1 MDNPHQILEDI
12 KPTKEYFIGID
23 SDGCVFDTME
33 IKQKECFCP
42 NFIKH
47 FGLQRVS
54 KYARET
60 WEFVNLYSTQRG
72 VNRFKALIKAFEL
85 LAERPEVIAR
95 GAKLTDMTPVIEWV
109 AKETKLGN
117 PALQKYVEEAKNDVI
132 TLTYKWSVDVN
143 KTVGEIVYD
152 IPPFPYVKESLE
164 KMSKKADLM
173 VVSQTPVE
181 ALSREWEEHGINGY
195 VKLIAGQ
202 EYGTK
207 AEHLKYGAKG
217 KYDPAKIL
225 MIGDAPGD
233 FKAAKSDD
241 VLFYPINPGHE
252 DASWKRFYE
261 EALDKFFAGTYA
273 GEYETKLIKEFE
285 SYLPEHPGWE
295 RIK

>member
-1 MDNPHQILEDI
+1 MDNPRQILEDI
-12 KPTKEYFIGID
+12 KPTKDFFIGID

-42 NFIKH
+42 NYIKH
-47 FGLQRVS
+47 YNLQKVS

-60 WEFVNLYSTQRG
+60 WEFVNLYSTTRG
-72 VNRFKALIKAFEL
+72 VNRFKALLRAFEL
-85 LAERPEVIAR
+85 LAERPEIAAR
-95 GAKLTDMTPVIEWV
+95 NAQLMDLTPLKEWV
-109 AKETKLGN
+109 EKETKLGN
-117 PALQKYVEEAKNDVI
+117 PALEKYAAEVNNEIID
-132 TLTYKWSVDVN
+132 LTYQWSIDVN
-143 KTVGEIVYD
+143 KMISDMVYD
-152 IPPFPYVKESLE
+152 IPPFPFFRESID
-164 KMSKKADLM
+164 KMNTKADLM
-173 VVSQTPVE
+173 VISQTPVE

-217 KYDPAKIL
+217 KYEDGKIL

-233 FKAAKSDD
+233 LKAAKSND

-252 DASWKRFYE
+252 EKSWERFYK
-261 EALDKFFAGTYA
+261 EAIDKFFEGTYA
-273 GEYETKLIKEFE
+273 GEYEEKVIKEFE
-285 SYLPEHPGWE
+285 DYLPENPSWE